1 MRVRKPS
8 PALVV
13 AIIALVLSMTA
24 PGIAGEVV
32 DFARNSDKVDGKH
45 AVGASSSLTGARG
58 KLVATAAGGSRAGMI
73 PGKFVSDVLRGN
85 GGIGTIAR
93 AQDVVDNQT
102 GSAVELLA
110 LFGFGTI
117 TSTCGDEANQAGV
130 ENPTQ
135 TITFNNQSGEGLSYA
150 RQVGG
155 GNPVLAGPA
164 SGTATSFT
172 IAGSNTFR
180 ILIQRGTSS
189 VTVEG
194 IARQDG
200 SGTGVAQCFTTAQY
214 ILEL

>member
-1 MRVRKPS
+1 MKGRRPS

-24 PGIAGEVV
+24 PGIAGSVV
-32 DFARNSDKVDGKH
+32 SFARNAGAVDGKS
-45 AVGASSSLTGARG
+45 AVGASSSTTAARG
-58 KLVATAAGGSRAGMI
+58 KLVATAAGGSRSGTI
-73 PGKFVSDVLRGN
+73 PGKFVSDVIKGN

-102 GSAVELLA
+102 GSAVELIA

-117 TSTCGDEANQAGV
+117 TSTCGDEANQPGL

-135 TITFNNQSGEGLSYA
+135 TITFNNQSGEALSYA

-164 SGTATSFT
+164 NGTATSFT

-189 VTVEG
+189 VTIDG

-200 SGTGVAQCFTTAQY
+200 SGSGAAQCFTTAQF
-214 ILEL
+214 IQEL